1 MPRNNTRPAR
11 RQGRHGSPPR
21 TAMSLVEVTAT
32 LAILGIVAVIV
43 AQCLVWSLRE
53 RLRMSSH
60 QAALELAANVLEA
73 ARAQPWE
80 KLDQSWADA
89 QAVPP
94 DMADLLPEGKVAVR
108 VEPGQ
113 AAPQS
118 RNITVEVHWLV
129 ESHLPPQSVRLTT
142 VLSERAKK
150 AGGKS

>member
-1 MPRNNTRPAR
+1 MPRNNKHPAR
-11 RQGRHGSPPR
+11 RQRRHGFLQRSGM
-21 TAMSLVEVTAT
+21 TLVEVMAT

-53 RLRMSSH
+53 RIRMSSH

-94 DMADLLPEGKVAVR
+94 DMSDLLPEGKVAVK
-108 VEPGQ
+108 VEPGR

-118 RNITVEVHWLV
+118 RNVTVEVHWLV
-129 ESHLPPQSVRLTT
+129 ESHLPPHSVRLTT